1 MGSTAEKAAQTTR
14 RVLLVDDDEDV
25 LDQLT
30 LIFQA
35 DGFQVKTAAS
45 RAEGEDA
52 LLGYDPDI
60 CVFDLM
66 MEEMDAGFVLSNTA
80 KRLHPDAPVI
90 LLTAV
95 VSATGMDVRP
105 KSDSARAWVKADA
118 ILDKPVRPEQLRE
131 EVKRLLH
138 C

>member
-1 MGSTAEKAAQTTR
+1 MESKTK
-14 RVLLVDDDEDV
+14 VLLVDDDEDI
-25 LDQLT
+25 LEQLSQ
-30 LIFQA
+30 IFQA
-35 DGFQVKTAAS
+35 DGFQVKTAGS
-45 RAEGEDA
+45 RAEAEDA
-52 LLGYDPDI
+52 LLGFHPDL

-80 KRLHPDAPVI
+80 KKIYPEVPVI

-95 VSATGMDVRP
+95 LSSTGMDFRP
-105 KSDSARAWVKADA
+105 KSDTARAWVKADA

-138 C
+138 R

>member
-1 MGSTAEKAAQTTR
+1 MGTTEKAK
-14 RVLLVDDDEDV
+14 RVLLVDDDDDV
-25 LDQLT
+25 LQQLSM
-30 LIFQA
+30 IFES
-35 DGFQVKTAAS
+35 DGYQVKTAGS

-52 LLGYDPDI
+52 LLGYHPDL

-80 KRLHPDAPVI
+80 KKIYPDVPVI

-95 VSATGMDVRP
+95 VSATGMDFNP
-105 KSDSARAWVKADA
+105 KSEVARAWVKADT
-118 ILDKPVRPEQLRE
+118 ILDKPVRAEQLRE
-131 EVKRLLH
+131 EVRRLMH

>member
-1 MGSTAEKAAQTTR
+1 MEGKMETTK
-14 RVLLVDDDEDV
+14 RVLLVDDDDDV
-25 LDQLT
+25 LEQLSA
-30 LIFQA
+30 IFVA
-35 DGFQVKTAAS
+35 DGFQVKTASS

-52 LLGYDPDI
+52 LLGYHPDI

-66 MEEMDAGFVLSNTA
+66 MEETDAGFVLSNTS
-80 KRLHPDAPVI
+80 KKIYPDVPVI

-95 VSATGMDVRP
+95 ASATGMDFRP
-105 KSDSARAWVKADA
+105 KSNAARAWVKADT

-131 EVKRLLH
+131 EVRKLLD